1 MKQKKVEKPKS
12 GSSQDG
18 LEKYYG
24 KWSYF
29 VSMQFLKD
37 VETPRITL
45 DSNEDDENEENLD
58 KETPNNVEGMDSL
71 IPQTESH
78 TNLTQSARNSPISEL
93 NNSTN
98 KSVHVQPI
106 QSSQPMPFQPI
117 HHPMQSL
124 ATEQSLL
131 LQPDHPSNYN

>member
-29 VSMQFLKD
+29 VSIQFLKD
-37 VETPRITL
+37 VETPRITSGIFSDDYDEDTEL
-45 DSNEDDENEENLD
+45 WHSDEHKSDSNEDDENEENLD
-58 KETPNNVEGMDSL
+58 KETPNNVEGIDSL
-71 IPQTESH
+71 IPQTESQ

-98 KSVHVQPI
+98 KSGGQKKI
-106 QSSQPMPFQPI
+106 
-117 HHPMQSL
+117 
-124 ATEQSLL
+124 
-131 LQPDHPSNYN
+131 